1 MLDTQFSKA
10 LNCLQKFDDQ
20 GHNQIFTLTI
30 IYCSF
35 LDVFISK
42 VKIHK
47 NIGTNNEMMTSPRLF
62 QDQSQQAPTAN
73 NELMSSSRS
82 FYFHTQQASSLRY

>member
-1 MLDTQFSKA
+1 MENIRHSIQQSVELLAENDG
-10 LNCLQKFDDQ
+10 Q
-20 GHNQIFTLTI
+20 GHKQIFILTI
-30 IYCSF
+30 IYCSI

-62 QDQSQQAPTAN
+62 QDQSQQAPRAN
-73 NELMSSSRS
+73 NEMMPSSRS
-82 FYFHTQQASSLRY
+82 FYFHTQQARY